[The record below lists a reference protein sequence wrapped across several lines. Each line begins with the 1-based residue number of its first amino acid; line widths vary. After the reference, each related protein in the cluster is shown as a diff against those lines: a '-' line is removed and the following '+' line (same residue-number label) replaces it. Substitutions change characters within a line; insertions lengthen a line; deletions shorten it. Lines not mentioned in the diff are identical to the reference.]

1 MSTKCSMYWDGVI
14 HIYQECFDEENIII
28 ERLDPKLSIKMELD
42 LTQVI
47 SLTRCF
53 DYESMKKQAY
63 LTDDYIIDHVT
74 STVNARTPDPI
85 SRMSGMLI
93 YGDADEPKDNQIK
106 NGIKHYTEK
115 RNFLQK
121 IVDEIESTR
130 RNWAFN
136 FGLEEII

>member
-74 STVNARTPDPI
+74 SAVNARTPDPI

-115 RNFLQK
+115 RNFLKK